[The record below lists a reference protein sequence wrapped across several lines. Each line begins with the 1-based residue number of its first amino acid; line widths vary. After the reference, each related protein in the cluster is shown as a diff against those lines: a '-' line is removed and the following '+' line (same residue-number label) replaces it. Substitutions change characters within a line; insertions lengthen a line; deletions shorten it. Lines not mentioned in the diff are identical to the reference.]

1 MTYRLLDRSTE
12 GLQDFLKA
20 SSFIE
25 INSFEEIRLD
35 LLKSLCVVDVKD
47 YVAGQRL
54 ILVTLNL
61 IKTYKND
68 ENNIRDS
75 KSEKNG
81 HKSLTIN
88 TNMDEVYSNNLCMNS
103 YDLYD
108 KNQNTF
114 LSLVTDKSALLSR
127 WDLIY
132 LTEYLM

>member
-1 MTYRLLDRSTE
+1 MTYRLLDRSME

-127 WDLIY
+127 
-132 LTEYLM
+132 